1 MTQPCRTTRHARLA
15 SLAALTASGLLL
27 TAVPAATSAASF
39 TGLYVFGDSLSDNGN
54 LLALTEQAFGAGN
67 GVPPVPYFQGRFSN
81 GPVAVEYL
89 ATGLGLTAGQLH
101 DMAIAGA
108 TSGVDGQFPG
118 TGLQNQVAGYVT
130 ALGALPADNQAL
142 YVVWAGANDF
152 LHGDLN
158 TYPSIISTAVSN
170 LTTAVSNL
178 HAAGATDFLL
188 PLLPDLGATPRAT
201 ALGPATA
208 GFLSFV
214 SGSFNDALRVGY
226 ASLANSWTDEHFHYF
241 DTSAVQHASM
251 LAAAAAGKNITDA
264 CFDASVPSLCA
275 NYGANYYYFDDIH
288 PSTLTHQAL
297 AAGMLAAVPEPQTM
311 LMMAAGLL
319 ALLAAA
325 RRRA

>member
-1 MTQPCRTTRHARLA
+1 MTLPCRTTRLA
-15 SLAALTASGLLL
+15 SLAAFTATGMLLA
-27 TAVPAATSAASF
+27 AVPTAASAAPF

-54 LLALTEQAFGAGN
+54 LLALTEQVFGAGN
-67 GVPPVPYFQGRFSN
+67 GVPSAPYFQGRFSN

-89 ATGLGLTAGQLH
+89 AAGLGLAPGQLH

-108 TSGVDGQFPG
+108 TSGVEGQFPN
-118 TGLQNQVAGYVT
+118 TGLQNQVAGYLS
-130 ALGALPADNQAL
+130 ALGPLPTDNQAL

-152 LHGDLN
+152 LHGSLAS
-158 TYPSIISTAVSN
+158 YAAIISTAVSN
-170 LTTAVSNL
+170 LTAAVSNL

-188 PLLPDLGATPRAT
+188 PLLPDLGVTPRAN

-208 GFLSFV
+208 DFLTFV
-214 SGSFNDALRVGY
+214 SGGFNDALRAGY
-226 ASLANSWTDEHFHYF
+226 AGLANSWTDEHFHYF
-241 DTSAVQHASM
+241 DTPAVQHASM

-264 CFDASVPSLCA
+264 CFDADVPSLCA

-288 PSTLTHQAL
+288 PTTLTHQAL

-311 LMMAAGLL
+311 LLVAAGLL
-319 ALLAAA
+319 ALLAAG

>member
-1 MTQPCRTTRHARLA
+1 MIPSSRTTRLA
-15 SLAALTASGLLL
+15 SLVALTATGMLLAAL
-27 TAVPAATSAASF
+27 PAATSAAPF

-54 LLALTEQAFGAGN
+54 LLALTEQVFGAGN
-67 GVPPVPYFQGRFSN
+67 GVPSAPYFQGRFSN

-89 ATGLGLTAGQLH
+89 AAGLGLAAGQLH

-108 TSGVDGQFPG
+108 TSGVAGRFPD
-118 TGLQNQVAGYVT
+118 TGLQNQVADYLT
-130 ALGALPADNQAL
+130 ALGPLPTDNQAL

-158 TYPSIISTAVSN
+158 NYPSIISAAVSN
-170 LTTAVSNL
+170 LTTAVSHL

-188 PLLPDLGATPRAT
+188 ALVPDLGATPRAN
-201 ALGPATA
+201 AFGPAAA
-208 GFLSFV
+208 GFLTFV
-214 SGSFNDALRVGY
+214 SGSFNDALRAGY
-226 ASLANSWTDEHFHYF
+226 AGLANSWTDEHFHYF
-241 DTSAVQHASM
+241 DTPVVQLASM
-251 LAAAAAGKNITDA
+251 AAAAAAGKNITDA
-264 CFDASVPSLCA
+264 CFDADVPSLCA
-275 NYGANYYYFDDIH
+275 NNGANYYYFDDIH
-288 PSTLTHQAL
+288 PTTGAHQAL